1 MTIAGPPMRK
11 GILIKGLVL
20 LAVSGI
26 LIVLGISTGRSETT
40 VASEDVFD
48 CSYLYDFLGN
58 HEYKAVT
65 SLLPGTY
72 NLRYSFSSDEP
83 VKEFYVSLLDPDDYE
98 IESIYGPPAEYQHPT
113 SNLTVETQK
122 TGQYTLI
129 LGGKW
134 LSVQVNIYKLTQ
146 SAKMVYPYEIAFY
159 AGLPLLT
166 GSVALSIVGVLM
178 KEKPTYW
185 LDKL

>member
-1 MTIAGPPMRK
+1 
-11 GILIKGLVL
+11 
-20 LAVSGI
+20 
-26 LIVLGISTGRSETT
+26 
-40 VASEDVFD
+40 
-48 CSYLYDFLGN
+48 
-58 HEYKAVT
+58 
-65 SLLPGTY
+65 
-72 NLRYSFSSDEP
+72 
-83 VKEFYVSLLDPDDYE
+83 VKEFYVRLLDPDDYE
-98 IESIYGPPAEYQHPT
+98 IESIYGPPAEYQHTT

-122 TGQYTLI
+122 AGQYTLI

-134 LSVQVNIYKLTQ
+134 LSVQVNIYKVTQ